1 MRYKI
6 EHKENCGRKKKPV
19 LKAKDCWEKM
29 LILLKSELVGPRIR
43 REVIRT
49 MDEERASGG
58 TMEEEGSGGA
68 MDEKRGGGAMDEKRS
83 GRAIQEK
90 RSGEAMR

>member
-1 MRYKI
+1 
-6 EHKENCGRKKKPV
+6 
-19 LKAKDCWEKM
+19 M
-29 LILLKSELVGPRIR
+29 LILLRSKLVGPWTR

-58 TMEEEGSGGA
+58 TMDEEGSGGA

-83 GRAIQEK
+83 GGSI
-90 RSGEAMR
+90 